1 MNHLTRGSDKMNSF
15 QTCYQMVTA
24 NFLGCQGSN
33 SRFFPRVPFQYTANS
48 RCMCLVFQLK
58 CYKCFQITY
67 LKENSYLVTQLFSIS
82 KKKKIASLTV
92 FLWTEHQ
99 LSICLA
105 SLHKWKV
112 NQQDKHTLPE
122 VDMSNSHINIVIGWV
137 STVNHQTINKFHGL
151 GTLTTE
157 LPRHHNFTAFGSTL
171 HDESK
176 HTITSPVHN
185 DIRDFI

>member
-1 MNHLTRGSDKMNSF
+1 
-15 QTCYQMVTA
+15 
-24 NFLGCQGSN
+24 
-33 SRFFPRVPFQYTANS
+33 
-48 RCMCLVFQLK
+48 
-58 CYKCFQITY
+58 
-67 LKENSYLVTQLFSIS
+67 
-82 KKKKIASLTV
+82 
-92 FLWTEHQ
+92 
-99 LSICLA
+99 
-105 SLHKWKV
+105 
-112 NQQDKHTLPE
+112 
-122 VDMSNSHINIVIGWV
+122 MSNSHINIVIGWV